1 MNQPDPDKPL
11 TDLLDTG
18 TTLMVGTGSGT
29 EMEFRPLSVAGLRGD
44 VIEILIDSRA
54 PWAQALSDGDQVHV
68 TLSDDRENN
77 WMWLRG
83 TATTTSDPS
92 AIDAIWN
99 SYADAYF
106 DEGRQTPG
114 IAVLRIDGDEGR
126 YWSSPAGR
134 IGTLISMV
142 KAKVGDSDDANQHG
156 DVALS

>member
-11 TDLLDTG
+11 TDLLDAG
-18 TTLMVGTGSGT
+18 TTLMVGTGSGADL
-29 EMEFRPLSVAGLRGD
+29 EFRPLTVAGLRGD

-54 PWAQALSDGDQVHV
+54 PWAQALRDGDQVQV
-68 TLSDDRENN
+68 TLSDERSND

-83 TATTTSDPS
+83 TAQITSEPS

-99 SYADAYF
+99 PYAGAYF
-106 DEGRQTPG
+106 DEGRETPG

-126 YWSSPAGR
+126 YWSSPSGR

-142 KAKVGDSDDANQHG
+142 KAKLGDSDDSGQHG